1 MVKVDELDM
10 NIVDIKDKILGKG
23 GTSKYSFSSFSFP
36 TFRDYRGFF
45 GLQPGFYHLICFFVG
60 TNFQEYMLRCEI

>member
-1 MVKVDELDM
+1 MVKVDELDV

-36 TFRDYRGFF
+36 TF
-45 GLQPGFYHLICFFVG
+45 
-60 TNFQEYMLRCEI
+60 